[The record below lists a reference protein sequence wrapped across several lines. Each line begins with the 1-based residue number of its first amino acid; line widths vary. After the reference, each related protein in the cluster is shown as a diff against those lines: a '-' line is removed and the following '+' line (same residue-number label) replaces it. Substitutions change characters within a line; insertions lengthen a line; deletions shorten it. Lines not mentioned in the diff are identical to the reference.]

1 MRWRKA
7 KPQYICCWSREWALG
22 EALEKAAVPYRCG
35 GKVKCMDCCTVK
47 KVIQRSL
54 PGNYEVKI
62 WAAKSPNLT
71 STNSPSRTE
80 ASWILGCRLNA
91 FFIPPDKMFL
101 RVLVELSHIF
111 LPFLK
116 QEVTKLLQKALIRAS
131 LLTTSNF
138 LQFYILYD
146 SMKAYTINSMI
157 MYSSTEPIGFA
168 TLVSKMAA
176 LVMLLHSCELVCA
189 TPWSESL
196 FLLGTDHTGEWT
208 RKPLL
213 KTSPD
218 W

>member
-1 MRWRKA
+1 M
-7 KPQYICCWSREWALG
+7 
-22 EALEKAAVPYRCG
+22 
-35 GKVKCMDCCTVK
+35 
-47 KVIQRSL
+47 
-54 PGNYEVKI
+54 
-62 WAAKSPNLT
+62 
-71 STNSPSRTE
+71 
-80 ASWILGCRLNA
+80 
-91 FFIPPDKMFL
+91 
-101 RVLVELSHIF
+101 ELSHIF

-196 FLLGTDHTGEWT
+196 FLLGTDHTGE
-208 RKPLL
+208 
-213 KTSPD
+213 
-218 W
+218 

>member
-1 MRWRKA
+1 
-7 KPQYICCWSREWALG
+7 
-22 EALEKAAVPYRCG
+22 
-35 GKVKCMDCCTVK
+35 
-47 KVIQRSL
+47 
-54 PGNYEVKI
+54 
-62 WAAKSPNLT
+62 
-71 STNSPSRTE
+71 
-80 ASWILGCRLNA
+80 
-91 FFIPPDKMFL
+91 MFL

-176 LVMLLHSCELVCA
+176 LVMLRTAVNWCVQHHGWKVC
-189 TPWSESL
+189 
-196 FLLGTDHTGEWT
+196 FC
-208 RKPLL
+208 
-213 KTSPD
+213 
-218 W
+218 